1 MNQATRRGGG
11 QAPPPALREDPCLG
25 DRDAASESNLAV
37 LGAARAL

>member
-1 MNQATRRGGG
+1 MEGAGPPHP
-11 QAPPPALREDPCLG
+11 APPAPREDPSLG